1 MSWWK
6 VSAKGCGHAAML
18 PCWPGCHSSRAETM
32 WVSQGNNECFHTL
45 PWKLSEQPSHQLRA
59 CFSLEWPLSNLT
71 FQLFFWILFPFR
83 HLAVAPAKE
92 AGIKM
97 ALEWVMGL
105 RSWISHPW
113 AWRHI
118 PYPQA
123 RSLCVSFSCILLTS
137 SLLSFLHS
145 RFNGPSLHGH
155 VSSLSH
161 RLCFWFWG
169 WLFVLTVS
177 AQYFSIFPF
186 SSFKLLC
193 WFCLKRD

>member
-1 MSWWK
+1 MQ
-6 VSAKGCGHAAML
+6 

-32 WVSQGNNECFHTL
+32 WASQRNNECFHTL
-45 PWKLSEQPSHQLRA
+45 SWKLTEQPSHQLRA

-113 AWRHI
+113 AWRHSS
-118 PYPQA
+118 YPQA
-123 RSLCVSFSCILLTS
+123 WSLFCLLS
-137 SLLSFLHS
+137 LHLSLLSFPFLHPCFNDSS
-145 RFNGPSLHGH
+145 RHGH
-155 VSSLSH
+155 VFLLS
-161 RLCFWFWG
+161 RR
-169 WLFVLTVS
+169 
-177 AQYFSIFPF
+177 PF
-186 SSFKLLC
+186 SCSRIGSLCPLSQPRISPFSFCPFFSPQTLLF
-193 WFCLKRD
+193 WPNLD